1 MLYFQEIFKIHYY
14 HPKYKEQG
22 RKKTFFFFLRACY
35 LPMCWVFS
43 LMFLI
48 HKAILRDKFY
58 YYLILWMRKMKP
70 PKRTNDLSWA
80 PQIASGKVR
89 AHTQSFLALKHYTIF
104 YRILQIKL
112 WEGHCLPSLFN
123 RGKQTKHETKEKW
136 GCYR

>member
-1 MLYFQEIFKIHYY
+1 MQSHGLAISILSDFVALYIEAIRCFIFKKSLKSIITT
-14 HPKYKEQG
+14 PNIRNREG
-22 RKKTFFFFLRACY
+22 KKLFFFFFLRACY

-89 AHTQSFLALKHYTIF
+89 AHTQSFLALKHKTILYFIGF
-104 YRILQIKL
+104 YK
-112 WEGHCLPSLFN
+112 
-123 RGKQTKHETKEKW
+123 
-136 GCYR
+136 